1 MIRSRFIL
9 NILDLL
15 LDGDEIGKAI
25 RPQMDYLTDV
35 DYNYTG
41 VGVFVKFT
49 SSEKA
54 EKYKYEEDRVILD
67 GVTIR
72 SPEIIIGATATPFL
86 TGGIIDYLNIWSYD
100 GECPRKELSSYTLT
114 QEGTYASGRT
124 ITHDQ
129 DKV

>member
-49 SSEKA
+49 S
-54 EKYKYEEDRVILD
+54 
-67 GVTIR
+67 
-72 SPEIIIGATATPFL
+72 
-86 TGGIIDYLNIWSYD
+86 
-100 GECPRKELSSYTLT
+100 
-114 QEGTYASGRT
+114 
-124 ITHDQ
+124 
-129 DKV
+129 